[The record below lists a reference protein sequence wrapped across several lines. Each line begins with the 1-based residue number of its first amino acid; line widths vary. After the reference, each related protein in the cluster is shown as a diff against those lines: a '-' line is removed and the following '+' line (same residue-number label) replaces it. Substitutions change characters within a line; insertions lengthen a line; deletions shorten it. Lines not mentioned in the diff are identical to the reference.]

1 MNRFTR
7 FEQTFDNK
15 ARAILKLD
23 NTARDYGEIVAIRY
37 KNEVKEVKT
46 LLAFYQSTNKG
57 DYTIMHDTAET
68 KREDGKAKIFS
79 VLRRPGESDKEC
91 IARATFGI
99 EEDLSDG
106 DMVII
111 KTPNADDAIYLY
123 FEHGWIG
130 ITKGTIVRTKD
141 TESIKLTTT
150 WDEEQ
155 GCDVISGTVLLINGG
170 RLTDL

>member
-1 MNRFTR
+1 MHRFTR
-7 FEQTFDNK
+7 FEQTFDSK

-91 IARATFGI
+91 IARDRHQALYRDGWKQIGTFFQ
-99 EEDLSDG
+99 E
-106 DMVII
+106 
-111 KTPNADDAIYLY
+111 
-123 FEHGWIG
+123 
-130 ITKGTIVRTKD
+130 TIF
-141 TESIKLTTT
+141 
-150 WDEEQ
+150 Q
-155 GCDVISGTVLLINGG
+155 FHYN
-170 RLTDL
+170 